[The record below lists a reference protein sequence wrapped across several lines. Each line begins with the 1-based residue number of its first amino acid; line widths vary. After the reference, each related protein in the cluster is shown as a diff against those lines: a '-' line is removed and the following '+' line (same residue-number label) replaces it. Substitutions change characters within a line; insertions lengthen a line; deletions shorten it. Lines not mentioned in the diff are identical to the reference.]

1 MAMLLLLGAAAIFL
15 PLILTVYLS
24 VFNEQMIVFPPHG
37 YTLAWYGQIPDK
49 FGAAIWTSLR
59 IAVAAV
65 VLSLAVG
72 IPAGI
77 GLSRYR
83 FHGRDALATFL
94 LSPLTIPGIAV
105 GLAIYVLAIRI
116 EEITGAALA
125 GSIRLLILAH
135 VLITMPWVIRLCLA
149 SLTNHE
155 RSTEEAAASLGASP
169 VMVIWRVTLPAMRPG
184 IVAAGLFAFI
194 ISFENLEINLFL
206 VAPGMTTLPVSVLN
220 YLGYHTDPLVA
231 AVAVAQMAVVG
242 AALLAMDR
250 LVKIGQVLQ

>member
-1 MAMLLLLGAAAIFL
+1 
-15 PLILTVYLS
+15 
-24 VFNEQMIVFPPHG
+24 
-37 YTLAWYGQIPDK
+37 
-49 FGAAIWTSLR
+49 
-59 IAVAAV
+59 
-65 VLSLAVG
+65 
-72 IPAGI
+72 
-77 GLSRYR
+77 
-83 FHGRDALATFL
+83 
-94 LSPLTIPGIAV
+94 
-105 GLAIYVLAIRI
+105 
-116 EEITGAALA
+116 
-125 GSIRLLILAH
+125 